1 MKYPIYSI
9 PLLLIL
15 SGTIAGCTSKSLYSD
30 HTISFASISESK
42 TYSLIGSAE
51 SFDREDNLLFVDSVS
66 LLIPTFAGK
75 SDVRPLQ
82 DSIFKTAFDSTAV
95 DHRGLINSY
104 FNKVNMELGFATES
118 EDTIVNYIQADGF
131 EVIRGTIIN
140 LSPRLMTY
148 CITNENM
155 MPLAA
160 HGMQTKRYIN
170 YDIDKAAVINLT
182 DLFTN
187 EGITVLPELI
197 AHRAADRVSVFGPT
211 DVNGLPSNGNFF
223 ISPAGEIVFAYQPY
237 EIASYAQG
245 FINIAFFPYELI
257 NYMTP
262 QAITLFGLRDIAGS
276 TD

>member
-1 MKYPIYSI
+1 MKSPTYII

-15 SGTIAGCTSKSLYSD
+15 AGSIAGCTSKSLYSD
-30 HTISFASISESK
+30 HSLSFATISESK

-51 SFDREDNLLFVDSVS
+51 SFDREDNLIFVDSVS
-66 LLIPTFAGK
+66 LLIPTFVGK
-75 SDVRPLQ
+75 SDVRSLQ
-82 DSIFKTAFDSTAV
+82 DSIFKAAFDSTAV
-95 DHRGLINSY
+95 DHRSLINEY
-104 FNKVNMELGFATES
+104 FNKVNRELGFASET
-118 EDTIVNYIQADGF
+118 EDTAIDYIQADGF
-131 EVIRGTIIN
+131 EVILGTIIN
-140 LSPRLMTY
+140 LTPNLMVF

-170 YDIDKAAVINLT
+170 YDIEKASVINLT

-187 EGITVLPELI
+187 EGIAALPELI
-197 AHRAADRVSVFGPT
+197 AKRATDRVSAFGPT
-211 DVNGLPSNGNFF
+211 DVNGLPSNGNYF

-257 NYMTP
+257 DYMTP
-262 QAITLFGLRDIAGS
+262 QAITLFGLRDISGS
-276 TD
+276 AD